1 MLGWKGHKGLVCP
14 LSLLFW
20 WRVHSSSSFFVNF
33 FLSGMKLLLLFFCDS
48 TLRWWIFMYHATV
61 CVTCT
66 YFLRLF
72 MRDTLEISFSKFIVY
87 CESVSWRL
95 CFKTGSVCVC
105 MAGTSS
111 KWKQS
116 IHLAVESTHH
126 RPAQRFTLEA
136 SLKHHPKIEV
146 KVVLN
151 KRGGHLPGVHLCE
164 NMKGKAFV
172 YVCVCTCVCGY
183 VCVRVCMCLCVC
195 MCVCI
200 CDVYTEFW
208 KFVNL
213 KNV

>member
-1 MLGWKGHKGLVCP
+1 
-14 LSLLFW
+14 
-20 WRVHSSSSFFVNF
+20 
-33 FLSGMKLLLLFFCDS
+33 
-48 TLRWWIFMYHATV
+48 MYHATV

-172 YVCVCTCVCGY
+172 YVCVCVW
-183 VCVRVCMCLCVC
+183 VC
-195 MCVCI
+195 MCVCVWVCMCACVCACACVCVHLWRIHRILKI
-200 CDVYTEFW
+200 C
-208 KFVNL
+208 KFKECVSTYSLCRLGAVSIHYYLLLLIN
-213 KNV
+213 